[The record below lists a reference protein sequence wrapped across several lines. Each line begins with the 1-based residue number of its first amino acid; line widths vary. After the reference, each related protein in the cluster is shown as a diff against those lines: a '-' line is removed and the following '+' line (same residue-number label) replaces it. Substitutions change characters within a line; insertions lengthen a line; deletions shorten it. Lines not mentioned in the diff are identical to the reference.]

1 MSFNNQQESL
11 SAVMDDE
18 ADELELRRV
27 LASIDNVEQRA
38 TWARYQV
45 ARAAMHKE
53 LLLPELDLTKGVNA
67 ALDQEA
73 APSVPAKGAWHT
85 LGRIAIAASV
95 TLAVLAGVR
104 FYHDTQVANQQL
116 ASSQPSAP
124 VNVSGSVHEPAVP
137 VGFTDQQQAPAKPA
151 LAEESDLIQQEPVQ

>member
-1 MSFNNQQESL
+1 MSFQNQQESL

-27 LASIDNVEQRA
+27 LASSENAEFRA

-53 LLLPELDLTKGVNA
+53 LLLPNLDLTAGINA
-67 ALDQEA
+67 ALDGKQPEGQA
-73 APSVPAKGAWHT
+73 QAPRGTWHT

-104 FYHDTQVANQQL
+104 FYHETQSANEHM
-116 ASSQPSAP
+116 ANAQPAP
-124 VNVSGSVHEPAVP
+124 ANAMHEPPVL
-137 VGFTDQQQAPAKPA
+137 VGFEGQEGQTEAKP
-151 LAEESDLIQQEPVQ
+151 LAVEPTETAKESASDQ